1 MLNLVNL
8 MRSTSYSQAKA
19 LLYWETKVTQDKRES
34 KEEKE
39 MKVETSSSF

>member
-8 MRSTSYSQAKA
+8 VRSTSYLQAKA
-19 LLYWETKVTQDKRES
+19 LLYWETKVTQDKSEG